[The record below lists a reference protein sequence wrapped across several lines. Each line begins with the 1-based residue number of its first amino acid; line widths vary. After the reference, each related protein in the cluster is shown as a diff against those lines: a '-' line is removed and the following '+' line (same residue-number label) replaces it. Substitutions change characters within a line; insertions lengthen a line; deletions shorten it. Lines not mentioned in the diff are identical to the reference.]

1 MCRGNIC
8 RSSKN
13 ISDYRRGEAMRETV
27 KDLVKS
33 TAISIG
39 MAMTIFCLVGVVFDV
54 GYKGN
59 FSLDDYRFT
68 KMVIGCVLVGLGFGV
83 PTIVYR
89 KDNLPMPIRV
99 IIHMGIGCVVY
110 TVVAYT
116 VGWIGGSATIG
127 QGIIIAAIQLAIAF
141 LIWFLFMRYYRAEA
155 KRMNDKIQA
164 MNRNRGRF

>member
-1 MCRGNIC
+1 
-8 RSSKN
+8 
-13 ISDYRRGEAMRETV
+13 MRETV

-33 TAISIG
+33 SVISIG

-110 TVVAYT
+110 TVVAYA
-116 VGWIGGSATIG
+116 VGWIVGSTTIG

-141 LIWFLFMRYYRAEA
+141 LIWFLFMKHYRAEA
-155 KRMNDKIQA
+155 KRMKDRIQA
-164 MNRNRGRF
+164 MK

>member
-1 MCRGNIC
+1 
-8 RSSKN
+8 
-13 ISDYRRGEAMRETV
+13 MRETV

-110 TVVAYT
+110 TVVAYA
-116 VGWIGGSATIG
+116 VGWMGGAASLG
-127 QGIIIAAIQLAIAF
+127 KGILIAAIQLVPAF
-141 LIWFLFMRYYRAEA
+141 IIWFLFMKHYRAEA
-155 KRMNDKIQA
+155 KRMNDRIQA
-164 MNRNRGRF
+164 MK

>member
-1 MCRGNIC
+1 
-8 RSSKN
+8 
-13 ISDYRRGEAMRETV
+13 MRETV

-33 TAISIG
+33 SVISIG

-54 GYKGN
+54 CYKGN

-68 KMVIGCVLVGLGFGV
+68 KMVAGCVLVGLGFGV

-110 TVVAYT
+110 TIIAYA

-127 QGIIIAAIQLAIAF
+127 QGILIAAIQLAVAF
-141 LIWFLFMRYYRAEA
+141 LIWFMFMKHYRAEA
-155 KRMNDKIQA
+155 KRMNDRIQA
-164 MNRNRGRF
+164 MK

>member
-1 MCRGNIC
+1 
-8 RSSKN
+8 
-13 ISDYRRGEAMRETV
+13 MRETV

-33 TAISIG
+33 SVISIG

-68 KMVIGCVLVGLGFGV
+68 KMVAGCVLVGLGFGV

-110 TVVAYT
+110 TIIAYA

-127 QGIIIAAIQLAIAF
+127 QGILIAAIQLAVAF
-141 LIWFLFMRYYRAEA
+141 LISILFMKHYRAEA
-155 KRMNDKIQA
+155 KRMNDRIQA
-164 MNRNRGRF
+164 MK

>member
-1 MCRGNIC
+1 
-8 RSSKN
+8 
-13 ISDYRRGEAMRETV
+13 MRETV

-68 KMVIGCVLVGLGFGV
+68 KMVAGCVLVGLGFGV

-99 IIHMGIGCVVY
+99 IIHMGTGCVVY
-110 TVVAYT
+110 TIIAYA

-127 QGIIIAAIQLAIAF
+127 QGILIAAIQLAVAF
-141 LIWFLFMRYYRAEA
+141 LIWFLFMKHYRAEA
-155 KRMNDKIQA
+155 KRMNDRIQA
-164 MNRNRGRF
+164 MK

>member
-1 MCRGNIC
+1 
-8 RSSKN
+8 
-13 ISDYRRGEAMRETV
+13 MRETV

-33 TAISIG
+33 SVISIG

-68 KMVIGCVLVGLGFGV
+68 KMVAGCVLVGLGFGV

-110 TVVAYT
+110 TIIAYA

-127 QGIIIAAIQLAIAF
+127 QGILIAAIQLAVAF
-141 LIWFLFMRYYRAEA
+141 LIWFMFMKHYRAEA
-155 KRMNDKIQA
+155 KRMNDRIQA
-164 MNRNRGRF
+164 MK